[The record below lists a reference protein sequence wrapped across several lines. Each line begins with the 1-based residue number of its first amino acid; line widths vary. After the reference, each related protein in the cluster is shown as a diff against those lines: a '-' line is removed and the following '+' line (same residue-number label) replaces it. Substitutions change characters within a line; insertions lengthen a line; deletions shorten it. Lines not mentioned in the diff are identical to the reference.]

1 MFKNYFKTAFR
12 NLQRNGLYSFIN
24 ITGLSIGIAGCMLI
38 FLYIQYELSYD
49 RYNKNA
55 DQIYRLTEILH
66 LPKEDNARAVSSP
79 PMAPVLQAKLPVVLK
94 IVRINFSGR

>member
-1 MFKNYFKTAFR
+1 MFHNYFKTAFC
-12 NLQRNGLYSFIN
+12 NLQKNKLYSFIN

-49 RYNKNA
+49 EYNKNA
-55 DQIYRLTEILH
+55 GQIYRLTEILH

-79 PMAPVLQAKLPVVLK
+79 PMAPFLKSKLPD
-94 IVRINFSGR
+94 